1 MKITNVKMFEG
12 EWGKTK
18 AIVSVEFDKCFV
30 VTGFKIIEGSNGF
43 FVTMPNAKNSK
54 GEYKDTCFP
63 VTKEFREEIIKTILD
78 KYSRVEDPKV
88 FKDNDSSDSS
98 DFDFPF

>member
-1 MKITNVKMFEG
+1 MKITNVKITEG

-18 AIVSVEFDKCFV
+18 AFATIEFDKCFV
-30 VTGFKIIEGSNGF
+30 VSGLKIIEGSSGF

-63 VTKEFREEIIKTILD
+63 VTKEFREEIIKAVLD
-78 KYSRVEDPKV
+78 KFSGVEKEKV
-88 FKDNDSSDSS
+88 AADDSDE
-98 DFDFPF
+98 FPFG